1 MEDIKT
7 KEFNEISDE
16 LKEAEENEEEAVELQ
31 DDSQMMIHD
40 LLHQEIPE
48 DYQSGFIAVVGRP
61 NAGKSTMMNA
71 ILNEKVAIMSDKP
84 NTTRNNIAGI
94 LTKDDVQYVFMDT
107 PGIHKPQ
114 QHLGKVLNKNAY
126 IAMEDS
132 DVIAWIIDIT
142 QAFGPGDDFIL
153 NKIKTLHKPVVLLV
167 NKIDKLPRE
176 KVLKKLLYWTDK
188 YVFNDVV
195 PISAKD
201 KVNLDELLK
210 VFRQY
215 LPKQPPLYP
224 EEMKSDHSVN
234 FQLCELVREKILQ
247 KTHDEIPHSIA
258 VILERK
264 EIEKGRMI
272 LSFLIIVDRDSQKG
286 ILIGKQGSMIRDI
299 RIACQ
304 SEIREKVGMPVIIE
318 FYVRVE
324 KNWRNKEVKIKEFGL
339 DELSE

>member
-1 MEDIKT
+1 MNENKT
-7 KEFNEISDE
+7 VNQEVNDEPSTDESVLELNEPANGINTSTLPEHTDE
-16 LKEAEENEEEAVELQ
+16 N
-31 DDSQMMIHD
+31 
-40 LLHQEIPE
+40 
-48 DYQSGFIAVVGRP
+48 YQSGFIAVVGRP

-71 ILNEKVAIMSDKP
+71 ILGEKVAIMSDKP

-142 QAFGPGDDFIL
+142 QAFGPGDEFIL
-153 NKIKTLHKPVVLLV
+153 NRIKTLNKPVVLLV
-167 NKIDKLPRE
+167 NKIDRLPRE
-176 KVLKKLLYWTDK
+176 KVLKKLMYWTDK
-188 YVFNDVV
+188 YDFNDIV

-201 KVNLDELLK
+201 RTNLDEELK
-210 VFRQY
+210 VFRKY
-215 LPKQPPLYP
+215 LPVQPPLYP
-224 EEMKSDHSVN
+224 EEMKSDHGVN

-258 VILERK
+258 VVLERK
-264 EIEKGRMI
+264 EIENGRMH

-304 SEIREKVGMPVIIE
+304 SEIRQKVGMPVIIE
-318 FYVRVE
+318 LYVRVE
-324 KNWRNKEVKIKEFGL
+324 KNWRNREVKIKEFGL